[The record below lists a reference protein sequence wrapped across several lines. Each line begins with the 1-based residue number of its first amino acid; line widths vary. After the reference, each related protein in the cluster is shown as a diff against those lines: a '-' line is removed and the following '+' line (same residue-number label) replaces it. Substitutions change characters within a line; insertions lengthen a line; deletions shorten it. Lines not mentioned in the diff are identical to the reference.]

1 MKVQNISNEK
11 YYEQGSK
18 LESQVQNKNVDNQ
31 FKKTLIDSGVENI
44 EKGQNIQN
52 QQMNLATNLA
62 PLLQQSRLAQNQ
74 ISNGYL
80 DIKI

>member
-1 MKVQNISNEK
+1 MNVQNISNEK
-11 YYEQGSK
+11 YYEQSSK

-31 FKKTLIDSGVENI
+31 FKKTLIDSNLENI

-62 PLLQQSRLAQNQ
+62 PLLQQSRLAQKQ

>member
-1 MKVQNISNEK
+1 MNVQNISNEK
-11 YYEQGSK
+11 YYEQSSK

-31 FKKTLIDSGVENI
+31 FKKTLIDSNLENI
-44 EKGQNIQN
+44 EKGQNVQN

-62 PLLQQSRLAQNQ
+62 PLLQQSRLAQKQ

>member
-11 YYEQGSK
+11 YYEQSSK

-31 FKKTLIDSGVENI
+31 FKKSLIDTGVENI

-52 QQMNLATNLA
+52 QQMNLASNLA

-74 ISNGYL
+74 ISNGFL

>member
-11 YYEQGSK
+11 YYEQGTK

-31 FKKTLIDSGVENI
+31 FKKSLIDTGVENI
-44 EKGQNIQN
+44 EKGQNIQI

>member
-1 MKVQNISNEK
+1 MNVQNISNEK
-11 YYEQGSK
+11 YYEQSAK

-31 FKKTLIDSGVENI
+31 FKKTLIDSNLENI

-62 PLLQQSRLAQNQ
+62 PLLQQSRLAQKQ